1 MCNNNYCF
9 INSIF
14 IYHFNYFKLPK
25 ETLKNYDSE
34 NKEFVIDG
42 FRYSLPSIGVENCIT
57 NYLISKSNE
66 PDAIRYNNY
75 NYDFIYFLKN
85 KRSVSFQ
92 EIENLI
98 QIFNEDIEIE
108 DRKKIRKL
116 IKSFQPIQK
125 YSLKK
130 GDKVIEI
137 NSKIDLEKIWK

>member
-1 MCNNNYCF
+1 M
-9 INSIF
+9 
-14 IYHFNYFKLPK
+14 
-25 ETLKNYDSE
+25 
-34 NKEFVIDG
+34 
-42 FRYSLPSIGVENCIT
+42 
-57 NYLISKSNE
+57 ISKSNE